1 MYAITEGLAKVNGK
15 TVETFEREISE
26 GRVALQ
32 VEAGTTGYTGESTRE
47 AGGRTLLCFTCI
59 CGDFHL
65 ESVENDQGQMVGVKI
80 ACCGDDGLNAI
91 LKALDFSLTALDD
104 QRCEVND

>member
-1 MYAITEGLAKVNGK
+1 MYAVTEGLAKVNGK

-32 VEAGTTGYTGESTRE
+32 VEAGTTGYTGDSTRE

-59 CGDFHL
+59 CGMPSPRSPP
-65 ESVENDQGQMVGVKI
+65 SVTPMRPAKP
-80 ACCGDDGLNAI
+80 
-91 LKALDFSLTALDD
+91 
-104 QRCEVND
+104 